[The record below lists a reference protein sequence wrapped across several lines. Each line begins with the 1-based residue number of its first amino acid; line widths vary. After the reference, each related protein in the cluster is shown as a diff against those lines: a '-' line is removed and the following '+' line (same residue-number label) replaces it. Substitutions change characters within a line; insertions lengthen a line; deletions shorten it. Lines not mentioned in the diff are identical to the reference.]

1 MPAKP
6 MFAEGRFEDEEKGFQ
21 KGKKTI
27 KFNRACMF
35 GESLRNVAS
44 YANKNRYAAIDGADD
59 EAVGNSTMERGWK
72 PLLQNLGSSC
82 VGQHRRGRGRPT
94 PQLAG
99 RARFARC
106 GSQGRCRGED
116 GQMRLM
122 NVAPWPLLWRR

>member
-6 MFAEGRFEDEEKGFQ
+6 MFAEERFEDEEKGFQ

-27 KFNRACMF
+27 KFNRARMF
-35 GESLRNVAS
+35 DESLRNVAS

-59 EAVGNSTMERGWK
+59 EAVGNSTMEGDGSHLCRILA
-72 PLLQNLGSSC
+72 LL
-82 VGQHRRGRGRPT
+82 VWGQHRRGRGRPT